1 MKELYIDFDGVILDT
16 IKVLYEYLDNEGID
30 PKSTDEKE
38 EKRRR
43 VFIEK
48 LDWNNIVNT
57 TPQINDSIECIRKI
71 INSKKFV
78 VSILTHVNSL
88 NEAIAKVNYIRNYFK
103 DITIIPVPK
112 KISKTKMVHT
122 DGTILI
128 DDYSGNLMEWEDEG
142 GIGIRFSPTLDSKG
156 FKVIDH
162 LDQILDMEI

>member
-16 IKVLYEYLDNEGID
+16 MTVLYEYLDKANID
-30 PKSTDEKE
+30 PKSTDENE

-43 VFIEK
+43 TFIEN
-48 LDWNNIVNT
+48 LNWDNLVNT
-57 TPQINDSIECIRKI
+57 TPQINDSIKCIEKI
-71 INSKKFV
+71 INSNKFV

-88 NEAIAKVNYIRNYFK
+88 NEAISKVNYIRNYFK

-122 DGTILI
+122 KGAILI

-156 FKVIDH
+156 FQVIDR
-162 LDQILDMEI
+162 LDKILDIEI